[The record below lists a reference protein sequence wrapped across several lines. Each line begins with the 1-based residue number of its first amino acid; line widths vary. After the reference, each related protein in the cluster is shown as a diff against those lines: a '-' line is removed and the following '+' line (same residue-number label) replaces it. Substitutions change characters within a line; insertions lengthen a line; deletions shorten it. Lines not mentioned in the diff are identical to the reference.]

1 MHILLNL
8 QRSTIGDVN
17 GANTAPDMTIKEED
31 AGAYD
36 NNQPMKKGLY
46 LVPVPAFSVYINHKS

>member
-17 GANTAPDMTIKEED
+17 GANTAPDMTIKEEE

-36 NNQPMKKGLY
+36 NNQPY
-46 LVPVPAFSVYINHKS
+46 LVPVSAFSVYINHKS